1 MKPSNRHT
9 ARSASRAA
17 WSLTLGFGGVTG
29 QRVMGIAA
37 PAPI

>member
-1 MKPSNRHT
+1 MNPTNRPT
-9 ARSASRAA
+9 ARSACRAA
-17 WSLTLGFGGVTG
+17 WSLTLGFGGVSG

>member
-1 MKPSNRHT
+1 MNPTNRHP

-17 WSLTLGFGGVTG
+17 WSLTLGFGGVAG
-29 QRVMGIAA
+29 QSVMGIAA